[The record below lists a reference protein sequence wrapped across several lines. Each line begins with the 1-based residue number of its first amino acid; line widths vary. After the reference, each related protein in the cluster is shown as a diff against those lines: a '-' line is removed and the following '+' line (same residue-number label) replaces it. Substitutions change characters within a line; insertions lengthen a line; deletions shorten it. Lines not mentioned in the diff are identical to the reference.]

1 MKHDSD
7 IAKRQRIALV
17 DLHTKYARASF
28 LESDPIEIVTRFQA
42 RQDIEVVGFLSS
54 MFAYG
59 NVKAIRGFL
68 FSLLS
73 ELGKEPAKR
82 LLQGKIHSQRYYRFQ
97 TAADITALLEAI
109 GKMMRAKG
117 SLEPYFGQ
125 AEMAMRERIAAFQK
139 SLADL
144 TGQPLTRGLRHLI
157 GDPRAKSAQKRYCMF
172 LRWMVRDQFPDFGL
186 YRTFSSSELVVPLD
200 LHVARMARNLGW
212 SRKTSSSW
220 ANAVTITASLRAI
233 NPDDPLRVDFP
244 LTRPG
249 ILGLCKSRF
258 LPGCTTCEVRGCC
271 RIYARHA

>member
-1 MKHDSD
+1 MKHDPD

-17 DLHTKYARASF
+17 DLHTKYARAIF
-28 LESDPIEIVTRFQA
+28 LESDPIGIVSRFQA
-42 RQDIEVVGFLSS
+42 REDIEVVGFLSA

-68 FSLLS
+68 LSLLS
-73 ELGKEPAKR
+73 ELGREPAGR
-82 LLQGKIHSQRYYRFQ
+82 LIRGKINSQGYYRFQ
-97 TAADITALLEAI
+97 TAADIKALLNAI
-109 GKMMRAKG
+109 GKMMRTKG
-117 SLEPYFGQ
+117 SLEPYFGHTG
-125 AEMAMRERIAAFQK
+125 MPMRERIAAFQE
-139 SLADL
+139 SLTHLVA
-144 TGQPLTRGLRHLI
+144 QPLTRGLRHLI

-186 YRTFSSSELVVPLD
+186 YQTFAASDLVVPLD

-212 SRKTSSSW
+212 SKKTSSSW
-220 ANAVTITASLRAI
+220 ANAETITASLRAI
-233 NPDDPLRVDFP
+233 HPDDPLRVDFP

-258 LPGCTTCEVRGCC
+258 LPGCTTCEVRSCC